1 MNIGIEES
9 VYVIE
14 PVEIPVPEAQPAEPE
29 PVHEPAA
36 PPEREHVPA

>member
-14 PVEIPVPEAQPAEPE
+14 PAEIPVPEAQPAEPA

-36 PPEREHVPA
+36 PPERQQVPA